1 MSKKLKLTFHG
12 GTGMVTGANFLLEHN
27 DTKILIDCG
36 LIQGTSFSDNL
47 NRTPF
52 AYDPAKIQYLIVT
65 HSHIDHIG
73 RIPKLVK
80 DGFRGKIISTPA
92 TASLT
97 VVMLDDAVKVM
108 ADEARH
114 NGVLPL
120 YDKED
125 VEAALKLWQPLPYH
139 ENFNLTPE
147 ISFVLKDAGHI
158 LGSAMVEISYNKR
171 KIVFTGDLG
180 NTPSLILRDT
190 EVITDADYLVMESVY
205 GDRNH
210 ESREERRIKLYE
222 TLKESINKKKT
233 ILIPVFSLERTQEML
248 YELNE
253 FTEKYDLPSVPVFL
267 DSPLALRVTDIYR
280 KFTEDFN
287 EFARTQIFNGDDIF
301 KFPRLKLTRQAS
313 ESQDINNMPNP
324 KIIMAGSGMSNGGR
338 ILNHERHFLPLA
350 DTMVILVGYQA
361 VGTLGR
367 QIQDG
372 VKQVT
377 INGEELEVRAS
388 RVMINGY
395 SAHKDSDHLVD
406 FVFHTAK
413 KLLKVF
419 PVMGENKS
427 SMFLAQRLKDELG
440 INATL
445 PQLGQS
451 FDLEF

>member
-27 DTKILIDCG
+27 DTRILIDCG
-36 LIQGTSFSDNL
+36 LIQGTSFADNL
-47 NRTPF
+47 NRTPWN
-52 AYDPAKIQYLIVT
+52 YDPSKIQYLIVT

-92 TASLT
+92 TASLV

-114 NGVLPL
+114 EGVLPL
-120 YDKED
+120 YDKDD
-125 VEAALKLWQPLPYH
+125 VEIALSFWQPLNYH
-139 ENFNLTPE
+139 ENLDLTPD
-147 ISFVLKDAGHI
+147 IKLSFKDAGHI
-158 LGSAMVEISYNKR
+158 LGSAMAEITYNKK

-180 NTPSLILRDT
+180 NTPSLLLRDT
-190 EVITDADYLVMESVY
+190 EYITDADYMVMESVY

-222 TLKESINKKKT
+222 TLKESIAKNKT
-233 ILIPVFSLERTQEML
+233 VLIPVFSLERSQEIL

-253 FTEKYDLPSVPVFL
+253 FIEKYDLPSVPVFL
-267 DSPLALRVTDIYR
+267 DSPLALRVTDIYK
-280 KFTEDFN
+280 KFTTDFN
-287 EFARTQIFNGDDIF
+287 DVARTQILDGDDIF
-301 KFPRLKLTRQAS
+301 KFPRLKLTKLTS
-313 ESQDINNMPNP
+313 ESQDIMNTPSP
-324 KIIMAGSGMSNGGR
+324 KIILAGSGMSNGGR
-338 ILNHERHFLPLA
+338 ILGHEKHYLPKS

-372 VKQVT
+372 VSEVK
-377 INGEELEVRAS
+377 INGEVIPVRSS
-388 RVMINGY
+388 RIMINGY
-395 SAHKDSDHLVD
+395 SAHKDSDHLVE
-406 FVFHTAK
+406 FVSHTAPTLK
-413 KLLKVF
+413 KVF
-419 PVMGENKS
+419 TVMGEAKS
-427 SMFLAQRLKDELG
+427 CMFLAQRLKDELN
-440 INATL
+440 ITATI